1 MGNSCNLLLQQPD
14 MIVTLTMNPALDKST
29 SFDNLVPEKK
39 IRCSQLILEAGG
51 GGINVSKAISK
62 LGGDSIAVFT
72 SGGTN
77 GKTIES
83 LLSALYIP
91 FVPVPINENSR
102 ENFSAAESSTNAQYR
117 FVMPGP
123 VMEPE
128 EIERCLQLLT
138 DMDPRPSIL
147 VASGSLPEG
156 VPDNFFA
163 RLAAFC
169 RAHQIKLI
177 VDTSGEPLKQ
187 ALEEGVFLAK
197 PNLAELSS
205 LVGAE
210 SLELSEVD
218 DAALQFINAGHC
230 EVMVVSLGAA
240 GALLVTKDWVEQIV
254 PPTVKKLSTIGAGD
268 SMVAGMAWKLDAGS
282 SYSDM
287 CRFGVACGT
296 AATMNPG
303 TQLFHVDDVNRLY
316 EWIRKKG

>member
-1 MGNSCNLLLQQPD
+1 

-51 GGINVSKAISK
+51 GGINVSKAIRK
-62 LGGDSIAVFT
+62 LGGESIAVFT
-72 SGGTN
+72 SGGSN
-77 GKTIES
+77 GKTIEN
-83 LLSALYIP
+83 LLSALDIS
-91 FVPVPINENSR
+91 FVPVPIKENSR
-102 ENFSAAESSTNAQYR
+102 ENFSVAESSTNAQYR

-123 VMEPE
+123 VMKPE
-128 EIERCLQLLT
+128 EIERCLQVLA

-156 VPDNFFA
+156 VPDHFFA
-163 RLAAFC
+163 QLAAFC
-169 RAHQIKLI
+169 RTHQIKLI
-177 VDTSGEPLKQ
+177 VDTSGAPLKQ

-254 PPTVKKLSTIGAGD
+254 PPPVRKLSTIGAGD
-268 SMVAGMAWKLDAGS
+268 SMVAGMAWKLDAGG

-303 TQLFHVDDVNRLY
+303 TQLFNVDDVNRLY

>member
-1 MGNSCNLLLQQPD
+1 

-51 GGINVSKAISK
+51 GGINVSKAIRK
-62 LGGDSIAVFT
+62 LGGESITVFT
-72 SGGTN
+72 SGGSN
-77 GKTIES
+77 GKTIEN
-83 LLSALYIP
+83 LLSALDIS
-91 FVPVPINENSR
+91 FVPVPIKENSR
-102 ENFSAAESSTNAQYR
+102 ENFSVAESSTNAQYR

-123 VMEPE
+123 VMKPE
-128 EIERCLQLLT
+128 EIERCLQVLA

-156 VPDNFFA
+156 VPDHFFA
-163 RLAAFC
+163 QLAAFC
-169 RAHQIKLI
+169 RTHQIKLI
-177 VDTSGEPLKQ
+177 VDTSGAPLKQ

-254 PPTVKKLSTIGAGD
+254 PPPVRKLSTIGAGD
-268 SMVAGMAWKLDAGS
+268 SMVAGMAWKLDAGG

-303 TQLFHVDDVNRLY
+303 TQLFNVDDVNRLY

>member
-1 MGNSCNLLLQQPD
+1 
-14 MIVTLTMNPALDKST
+14 MNPALDKST

-51 GGINVSKAISK
+51 GGINVSKAIRK
-62 LGGDSIAVFT
+62 LGGESITVFT
-72 SGGTN
+72 SGGSN
-77 GKTIES
+77 GKTIEN
-83 LLSALYIP
+83 LLSALDIS
-91 FVPVPINENSR
+91 FVPVPIKENSR
-102 ENFSAAESSTNAQYR
+102 ENFSVAESSTNAQYR

-123 VMEPE
+123 VMKPE
-128 EIERCLQLLT
+128 EIERCLQVLA

-156 VPDNFFA
+156 VPDHFFA
-163 RLAAFC
+163 QLAAFC
-169 RAHQIKLI
+169 RTHLIKLI
-177 VDTSGEPLKQ
+177 VDTSGAPLKQ

-254 PPTVKKLSTIGAGD
+254 PPPVRKLSTIGAGD
-268 SMVAGMAWKLDAGS
+268 SMVAGMAWKLDAGG

-303 TQLFHVDDVNRLY
+303 TQLFNVDDVNRLY

>member
-1 MGNSCNLLLQQPD
+1 MPQFFP

-29 SFDNLVPEKK
+29 FFDKLVPEKK
-39 IRCSQLILEAGG
+39 LRCGKMVLEPGG
-51 GGINVSKAISK
+51 GGVNVSKAIHK
-62 LGGDSIAVFT
+62 LGGSSTAVFT
-72 SGGTN
+72 SGGIN
-77 GKTIES
+77 GKLIEN
-83 LLSALYIP
+83 LLSDLHIAIR
-91 FVPVPINENSR
+91 PVPIKGESR

-123 VMEPE
+123 ALAQAEVEDCLRVIREMEP
-128 EIERCLQLLT
+128 
-138 DMDPRPSIL
+138 RPTIV

-156 VPDNFFA
+156 VPDDFFA
-163 RLAAFC
+163 QLAGFC
-169 RAHQIKLI
+169 IQQGVKLI
-177 VDTSGEPLKQ
+177 VDTSGLPLKK
-187 ALEEGVFLAK
+187 ALEQGVFLAK

-205 LVGAE
+205 LVGAD

-254 PPTVKKLSTIGAGD
+254 PPPVRKLSTIGAGD

-303 TQLFHVDDVNRLY
+303 TQLFNVDDVNRLY

>member
-1 MGNSCNLLLQQPD
+1 

-51 GGINVSKAISK
+51 GGINVSKAIRK
-62 LGGDSIAVFT
+62 LGGESIAVFT
-72 SGGTN
+72 SGGSN
-77 GKTIES
+77 GKTIEN
-83 LLSALYIP
+83 LLSALDIS
-91 FVPVPINENSR
+91 FVPVPIKENSR
-102 ENFSAAESSTNAQYR
+102 ENFSVAESSTNAQYR

-123 VMEPE
+123 VMEQE
-128 EIERCLQLLT
+128 EIERCLQVLA

-156 VPDNFFA
+156 VPDHFFA
-163 RLAAFC
+163 QLAAFC
-169 RAHQIKLI
+169 RTHLIKLI
-177 VDTSGEPLKQ
+177 VDTSGAPLKQ

-254 PPTVKKLSTIGAGD
+254 PPPVRKLSTIGAGD
-268 SMVAGMAWKLDAGS
+268 SMVAGMAWKLDAGG

-303 TQLFHVDDVNRLY
+303 TQLFNVDDVNRLY